1 MSGRGIRLHE
11 KYIFAPKIHV
21 PGSCSRYWTGNCSS
35 VVERPVFT
43 MLVPQSAPDVS
54 LLTTN
59 VLSALLCSITQNKV
73 CFQIEHSFFYS
84 SPFSRRHDIQP
95 QKRLNPSF
103 GTKAGWHAQSGN
115 ANPSARLTLFIP
127 GELRP
132 ALSLRSAPFRY
143 GPHHCAT
150 LPNFCACVIA
160 DHPRRPT
167 PPTVENK

>member
-1 MSGRGIRLHE
+1 MSGRGIRLLE
-11 KYIFAPKIHV
+11 KYIFATKIHV
-21 PGSCSRYWTGNCSS
+21 PRSCSRYWTGNCSS
-35 VVERPVFT
+35 VIERPVFT

-103 GTKAGWHAQSGN
+103 GTKAGWHAQSGKCESLS
-115 ANPSARLTLFIP
+115 AAYLIYPRRASARVI
-127 GELRP
+127 P
-132 ALSLRSAPFRY
+132 ALCPVVVQIR
-143 GPHHCAT
+143 
-150 LPNFCACVIA
+150 
-160 DHPRRPT
+160 T
-167 PPTVENK
+167 PPLRNSSYLLCLCYS